1 MGVKFFCNKCDKE
14 IFQSISQDMKET
26 ETIAE
31 AEMQCICSDC
41 ILEIFREKK
50 EKNRLEQVIA
60 NIIKLK
66 FIKYAEKF
74 KW

>member
-1 MGVKFFCNKCDKE
+1 MGVKFFCDHCDKE
-14 IFQSISQDMKET
+14 IFQSISQNMKET

-31 AEMQCICSDC
+31 VEMQCICSDC
-41 ILEIFREKK
+41 ILEIFLKK
-50 EKNRLEQVIA
+50 EEKSVLEKTIA

-66 FIKYAEKF
+66 FLNYVERF

>member
-1 MGVKFFCNKCDKE
+1 MGVKFFCNECDKE
-14 IFQSISQDMKET
+14 IFQHISQDMKET
-26 ETIAE
+26 ETISE
-31 AEMQCICSDC
+31 VEMQCICSDC

-50 EKNRLEQVIA
+50 EKNILEQVIA

-66 FIKYAEKF
+66 FIKYAERF